1 MKKDW
6 MIAESELDDDQQR
19 ILTAILDRSCIVEGC
34 AGSGKSI
41 LALIKAQ
48 RIQKERGNNYRV
60 IVFTKALCRYMNTG
74 RIELGLSREFEYHHQ
89 WSKRK
94 LSADYIIVDET
105 QDFSKE
111 EIEDFITATNKN
123 FFFFGDTAQSLYDG
137 IPQKDKPP
145 KKTLPVAD
153 IRLEIERAR
162 SAKWFELYRNYRLPK
177 PVARMVQ
184 CIGVD
189 LVPFDEDIYQS
200 KETAMPRMIEYQSYD
215 DQISAMHRIIQ
226 QNDSYDDVAILV
238 PRNEDVKKVHEAL
251 TELGGNYEM
260 KCGWK
265 DEDDNLDF
273 STTNPKIMT
282 YHSAKGLQFETVFLP
297 FLETFD
303 EKSVSR
309 RKALYVAMT
318 RTYRN
323 LYMMYAGAVSGVL
336 SSLPENDLC
345 VTTEKDEVEDL

>member
-6 MIAESELDDDQQR
+6 MIVESELDADQIR
-19 ILTAILDRSCIVEGC
+19 ILTATLDRSCIVEGC

-74 RIELGLSREFEYHHQ
+74 RVALGLTRDFEYYYR
-89 WSKRK
+89 WSKSK
-94 LSADYIIVDET
+94 HPADYIIVDEI

-111 EIEDFITATNKN
+111 EIEEFIDATNKH

-145 KKTLPVAD
+145 KKTLPVSD
-153 IRLEIERAR
+153 IRLFIEKAR
-162 SAKWFELYRNYRLPK
+162 EAKPFELYRNYRLPK

-184 CIGVD
+184 SIGVG
-189 LVPFDEDIYQS
+189 LGAFDEDTYQS
-200 KETAMPRMIEYQSYD
+200 KETAMPRLIGYQSYD
-215 DQISAMHRIIQ
+215 DQINAIHRLIH
-226 QNDSYDDVAILV
+226 QNDSFDDVAILV
-238 PRNEDVKKVHEAL
+238 PRNEDVQKVYEAL
-251 TELGGNYEM
+251 TALGGNYEM

-265 DEDDNLDF
+265 DEDDNLNF

-297 FLETFD
+297 FLEAFD
-303 EKSVSR
+303 ESQTSR

-323 LYMMYAGAVSGVL
+323 LYMMYSGGICHL
-336 SSLPENDLC
+336 LADLPGKNLC
-345 VTTEKDEVEDL
+345 VTTETDVVEDL